1 MSRTRFLVAKGP
13 TQLLAGLTVW
23 AWEEAITLRAEGEV
37 ESIILLGDFFAGP
50 TTTRLDSVCRHMAPP
65 NQGWQVISTHE
76 MDARFY
82 EGAISFERY
91 LDQLREAVRRP
102 WVDEALVCRNMQL
115 LNEAVLYAFPGARK
129 VWYGDGLGVIDLNG
143 TSPPNGSRRN
153 SANRSVKRS

>member
-102 WVDEALVCRNMQL
+102 WVDEALVSATCSCSTRPSSTP
-115 LNEAVLYAFPGARK
+115 FPARAK
-129 VWYGDGLGVIDLNG
+129 SG
-143 TSPPNGSRRN
+143 TGTGWE
-153 SANRSVKRS
+153 